1 MILVLLS
8 GFIHQNHCLQD
19 AGHRRKFM
27 FLLSTSWPN
36 KFLFFNI
43 IIADYIYIYTF
54 FPSFFNCRYVAPEI
68 LKGHPY
74 DQAVDMWSVGVII
87 YVALC
92 GYPPFLEQDQRV
104 MLDKIRRGEY
114 EFYAEDWNYISRHA
128 QKLIRCLLKV
138 DPDSR
143 YSASTALH
151 HEWIKEVN
159 ADELSK
165 TELKNSLDNLTKRSL
180 DTINSEKSSVPFR
193 SYSTLP
199 M

>member
-1 MILVLLS
+1 MLS
-8 GFIHQNHCLQD
+8 LINDSSLSL
-19 AGHRRKFM
+19 
-27 FLLSTSWPN
+27 FLYTSSSHN
-36 KFLFFNI
+36 LTN
-43 IIADYIYIYTF
+43 Y
-54 FPSFFNCRYVAPEI
+54 RYVAPEI

-87 YVALC
+87 YVALV

-114 EFYAEDWNYISRHA
+114 EFYAEDWNAISGQA
-128 QKLIRCLLKV
+128 MKLIKSLLKV

-143 YSASTALH
+143 ISASAALH
-151 HEWIKEVN
+151 HEWI
-159 ADELSK
+159 ADVDARELSK

-180 DTINSEKSSVPFR
+180 DTLNSEQSSAPFR
-193 SYSTLP
+193 SYSTIP